1 LFPCSLIAPAAA
13 HAGLVLAE
21 IVERTEARGLRDWTG
36 VAQKTATMSGTLS
49 QDAAFV
55 KEAKRGGM
63 WSLACFHGVNA
74 DGERSE
80 QRQLRELAALE
91 RRLTPGT
98 VKMAT
103 FVVLRDA
110 GPKGARVAAPWVAL
124 SRGQGGWNV
133 VSYGLW
139 QGARRVWS
147 ERVSGSWPTASKSE
161 IVASTLVRQASWALS
176 KPFDVKS

>member
-1 LFPCSLIAPAAA
+1 LLRPHPLGWFPCSLIAPAAA

-55 KEAKRGGM
+55 KEAKRGGV
-63 WSLACFHGVNA
+63 WSLACFHGVKA
-74 DGERSE
+74 DGEKSE
-80 QRQLRELAALE
+80 QRQSSEIAALE

-110 GPKGARVAAPWVAL
+110 GPKGACVAALWVAL
-124 SRGQGGWNV
+124 SRAQAGRSLLSRMGC
-133 VSYGLW
+133 
-139 QGARRVWS
+139 
-147 ERVSGSWPTASKSE
+147 GSAHEGCCQS
-161 IVASTLVRQASWALS
+161 V
-176 KPFDVKS
+176 